1 MAKGLYVTQV
11 SLSTKITML
20 LIAMTTMMSN
30 VAIVT
35 ALPHLKDYFSNT
47 QNIEFLSRMMLTLP
61 SLAIAFLAPMLGHF
75 IYKIGRKKSA
85 LLALLLFGI
94 MGSSGLYLDTMN
106 LLLFSRFLLGISI
119 ATLMIV
125 STSLIG
131 DYFQGEARHKFM
143 GQQGAFISLGGAFF
157 VIGGGLLSDL
167 NWRYSF
173 AIYTIGFL
181 LIPLVY
187 CFLNE
192 KIIDN
197 FKLEDDTQLNSNIL
211 VIYFLAFLLMLVFYI
226 LPTQMPFL
234 IMNHFNASGTMA
246 GTIIAMAFLSNGIG
260 ALTFGKIKKYF
271 THTQIY
277 ILGMCIVGVGFMAIG
292 LVSNVYF
299 FFITSPLMGFG
310 GGILMTNITAWMLSR
325 THSTQ
330 RIHKSAYLTS
340 SLFLGQ
346 FFSPIFFHP
355 VVSYFT
361 IEHFFTV
368 VGTGVLA
375 ITFISYFIFRKKII
389 KQ

>member
-1 MAKGLYVTQV
+1 VTHV

-35 ALPHLKDYFSNT
+35 ALPHLKDYFST
-47 QNIEFLSRMMLTLP
+47 TENIEFLSRMMITLP
-61 SLAIAFLAPMLGHF
+61 SLAIAFLAPVLGHF
-75 IYKIGRKKSA
+75 VYRIGRKKSA
-85 LLALLLFGI
+85 LIALFLFTI

-106 LLLFSRFLLGISI
+106 LLLFSRFVLGVAI

-143 GQQGAFISLGGAFF
+143 GQQGAFISLGGVVF
-157 VIGGGLLSDL
+157 VIGGGLLSDIS
-167 NWRYSF
+167 WRYSF
-173 AIYTIGFL
+173 AIYTIGFI

-187 CFLNE
+187 VFLNE
-192 KIIDN
+192 KVIEN
-197 FKLEDDTQLNSNIL
+197 FKIEDDTQLNSNLIP
-211 VIYFLAFLLMLVFYI
+211 IYFLAFLLMLVFYI

-246 GTIIAMAFLSNGIG
+246 GSIIAMAFLSNGVG
-260 ALTFGKIKKYF
+260 ALTFSKIKLYF
-271 THTQIY
+271 THAQIY
-277 ILGMCIVGVGFMAIG
+277 ILGMCIVGVGFIAIG
-292 LVSNVYF
+292 LVQNVHF
-299 FFITSPLMGFG
+299 FFITSPIMGFG
-310 GGILMTNITAWMLSR
+310 GGILMTNMTAWMLSR

-361 IEHFFTV
+361 IENFFTV
-368 VGTGVLA
+368 VGIGILT
-375 ITFISYFIFRKKII
+375 ITFISFITFKKRII